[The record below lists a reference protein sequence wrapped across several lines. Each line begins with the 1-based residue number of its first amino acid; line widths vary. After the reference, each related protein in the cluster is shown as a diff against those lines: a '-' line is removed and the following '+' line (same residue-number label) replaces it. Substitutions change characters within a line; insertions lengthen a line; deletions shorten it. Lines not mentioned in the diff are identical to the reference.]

1 MKVYFSCFVA
11 LLFIL
16 ASCEE
21 ETPIPKPKGYFRI
34 KLPEKNYVKFDKIC
48 SYNFETPVY
57 SKIDTTP
64 GIKESCWINIH
75 YPLFDATLHLSY
87 KPVKNNLP
95 TYLEDARSL
104 TYKHTAKANDI
115 EEILIKNQ
123 EQKVYGLVY
132 DVKGNAASSVQFFV
146 TDSTRHFLRGALYF
160 NNVPNYDSIQP
171 VLDFLHK
178 DVERFIQT
186 LEWK

>member
-1 MKVYFSCFVA
+1 MRISLSFFVA
-11 LLFIL
+11 LVLVFS
-16 ASCEE
+16 SCEE
-21 ETPIPKPKGYFRI
+21 ENPVPKPKGYFRI
-34 KLPEKNYVKFDKIC
+34 KLPEKSYIKFDRIC
-48 SYNFETPVY
+48 AYNFETPVY
-57 SKIDTTP
+57 SRIDTTP
-64 GIKESCWINIH
+64 GIKEPCWINIH

-87 KPVKNNLP
+87 KPVNNNLP
-95 TYLEDARSL
+95 NYLEDARSL

-115 EEILIKNQ
+115 EEILIKNP

-146 TDSTRHFLRGALYF
+146 TDSTQHFLRGALYF

-171 VLDFLHK
+171 VLEFLHK

>member
-1 MKVYFSCFVA
+1 MRIFLSFFVA
-11 LLFIL
+11 FVFIL
-16 ASCEE
+16 SSCEE
-21 ETPIPKPKGYFRI
+21 ENPVPKPKGYFRI
-34 KLPEKNYVKFDKIC
+34 KLPEKNYVRFDKVC
-48 SYNFETPVY
+48 AYSFETPVY
-57 SKIDTTP
+57 SGIDTTP
-64 GIKESCWINIH
+64 GTKEPCWINIH

-87 KPVKNNLP
+87 KPIKNNLNN
-95 TYLEDARSL
+95 YLEDARAL

-115 EEILIKNQ
+115 EEILIKNP

-146 TDSTRHFLRGALYF
+146 TDSTKHFLRGALYF

-171 VLDFLHK
+171 VLTFLHK